1 MNRLKLKITAMF
13 GSIVLGAMGIF
24 AAVTSMVFLSL
35 AAFTWIQQRYDT
47 VGACLFL
54 GAFYF
59 SVTLILFLIGY
70 LRKKKVENESLRAST
85 EARISGGLSV
95 PDLILSLFTRD
106 LETKRVTSIVALAA
120 VVALAILDLKRT
132 RRSKSQAEMK

>member
-1 MNRLKLKITAMF
+1 MSRLKLKISAMF
-13 GSIVLGAMGIF
+13 GSIVVGAMGIF
-24 AAVTSMVFLSL
+24 AAVIGTVFLSL
-35 AAFTWIQQRYDT
+35 AAFIWIQQRYNT
-47 VGACLFL
+47 VGACLLL

-59 SVTLILFLIGY
+59 SVTLILFLVGY
-70 LRKKKVENESLRAST
+70 FRKKKVESELLRAST

-106 LETKRVTSIVALAA
+106 LEKKRITSIVALAA

-132 RRSKSQAEMK
+132 RRSKSEAEMK